1 MIVTRRLSGTSSVT
15 HFSHL
20 QPLSMAVGEVTTPP
34 RHELYWAGGSND
46 GYVDLGVGNAAAR
59 SAKAMIL
66 YLSSLYCSSQ
76 RKCGWEAGVGT
87 SH

>member
-1 MIVTRRLSGTSSVT
+1 MIVTQGLSGTSGVT

-34 RHELYWAGGSND
+34 RHELYWAGG
-46 GYVDLGVGNAAAR
+46 GNTAAR
-59 SAKAMIL
+59 SAKATIL